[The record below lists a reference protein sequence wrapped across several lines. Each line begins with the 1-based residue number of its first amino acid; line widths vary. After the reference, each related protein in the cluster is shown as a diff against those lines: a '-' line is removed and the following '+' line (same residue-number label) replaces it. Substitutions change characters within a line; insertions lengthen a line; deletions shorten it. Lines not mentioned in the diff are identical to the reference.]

1 MKRAHLH
8 DAAGRRVRRGW
19 ADLIAPTALAVWL
32 AGAVLLRVPPVRAH
46 STGETGHSG
55 KQGSTCNDCHF
66 GGVSPAVGFT
76 GPTQLGIG
84 ETATYRFEV
93 TSMSASQTA
102 AGVNVAASDGTLA
115 VLPDEGERLD
125 ATDGELTHTM
135 PKANV
140 DMVAGWNFTWTA
152 PDVPGTS
159 TLFGAGNSVNLNR
172 QPTGDHT
179 NTTTL
184 SIEVV
189 EATSPAPTPTAT
201 PPVSPGPAGCPGD
214 CDGNGSVT
222 VNELVTSVNIAL
234 GSLPLSACPV
244 LDVNGDGTVEIDE
257 LVAAV
262 NDALNGCP

>member
-1 MKRAHLH
+1 MQRANPHG
-8 DAAGRRVRRGW
+8 AVGRRVGRAW
-19 ADLIAPTALAVWL
+19 ADRIAPTALVVL
-32 AGAVLLRVPPVRAH
+32 LSGAALLRVPPVRAH

-55 KQGSTCNDCHF
+55 KQGPTCNDCHS
-66 GGVSPAVGFT
+66 GGVSPAVAFS
-76 GPTQLGIG
+76 GPTQLGVG

-93 TSMSASQTA
+93 TSMSASQKA
-102 AGVNVAASDGTLA
+102 AGFNVAASDGVLA
-115 VLPDEGERLD
+115 VLPDEGERLV
-125 ATDGELTHTM
+125 AVDGELTHTM
-135 PKANV
+135 PRANV

-159 TLFGAGNSVNLNR
+159 TLFGAGNSVNLNG
-172 QPTGDHT
+172 QPTGDRA

-189 EATSPAPTPTAT
+189 EATSPTPTPTAT

-214 CDGNGSVT
+214 CDGNGMVT